1 MYLILFL
8 FYFIFVFTVEIL
20 KSGVSVSL
28 STCVCDRARVCV
40 RVCER
45 VSFVLSFYQKHTRQ
59 INQMSQRDE
68 TGRRHSS
75 SCPPLSATVAV
86 VADDDELSLAQYV
99 LCVCVCIVQAASLLR
114 STAANF
120 QGRVLLP
127 PLPLCHYL
135 LLLMAHTH
143 YTHTTTTAVYV
154 PMCVCKAIN
163 LMIY

>member
-1 MYLILFL
+1 M
-8 FYFIFVFTVEIL
+8 
-20 KSGVSVSL
+20 SL
-28 STCVCDRARVCV
+28 SLRVCVCVRARVCV

-68 TGRRHSS
+68 TGRRHTSS
-75 SCPPLSATVAV
+75 SCPLLLLFATVAV

-99 LCVCVCIVQAASLLR
+99 LCVCGCVCVCIVQAASLLR

-127 PLPLCHYL
+127 PLPLCHCLHYL
-135 LLLMAHTH
+135 LLAHTH

-154 PMCVCKAIN
+154 PMCELSVCVCEAIN